1 LYKDMGDFDPFNAKP
16 TEWAERLSKE
26 AMREAQAAIHMT
38 QSPEM
43 YQQNMA
49 RALTHLSDAVSSLA
63 VGLRA
68 TYILLDKMNKR
79 VR

>member
-1 LYKDMGDFDPFNAKP
+1 MGEFDPFNAKP

-26 AMREAQAAIHMT
+26 AMREAQAAIHLT
-38 QSPEM
+38 KSPEM

-49 RALTHLSDAVSSLA
+49 RALMHLSDAVSSLA
-63 VGLRA
+63 VGMRA

>member
-1 LYKDMGDFDPFNAKP
+1 MGDFDPFNARP
-16 TEWAERLSKE
+16 TQWAEHLSKD
-26 AMREAQAAIHMT
+26 AMREAQAAIHLT
-38 QSPEM
+38 GSPEL

-68 TYILLDKMNKR
+68 TYILLDKINKR
-79 VR
+79 LERSGR